1 MKTLNLCQLILQ
13 LHDHRAHEILE
24 KQDGARLYKDLY
36 ASLQKKQKKKNQTLT
51 YAPWQVIVHF
61 SALERLI

>member
-13 LHDHRAHEILE
+13 LHDHRAHKILE
-24 KQDGARLYKDLY
+24 KQNGARLYKDLY
-36 ASLQKKQKKKNQTLT
+36 ACLKKKKNQTLT